1 MSAQLDQTIYQMAV
15 EEGFTP
21 TAAKFVVAQA
31 RLESADYGSNV
42 FKNNNNMYGMKYVGQ
57 SLAERGTAAPAS
69 ERSCNLTC
77 DRDYYAK
84 YDTPVDSARD
94 VLQRLYRITR
104 SGVTF
109 DQLANASTPAE
120 FSQLLK
126 QRGYYGATVDHYTNL
141 LNSKLRKISVIEW
154 YSNNKTTVNL
164 AVVGGLIIGITGY
177 VYYLKKKGIKL
188 L

>member
-69 ERSCNLTC
+69 ERSCN
-77 DRDYYAK
+77 
-84 YDTPVDSARD
+84 
-94 VLQRLYRITR
+94 
-104 SGVTF
+104 
-109 DQLANASTPAE
+109 
-120 FSQLLK
+120 
-126 QRGYYGATVDHYTNL
+126 
-141 LNSKLRKISVIEW
+141 
-154 YSNNKTTVNL
+154 
-164 AVVGGLIIGITGY
+164 
-177 VYYLKKKGIKL
+177 
-188 L
+188 